1 MAREFSRTDRVGQ
14 QIHKEIASILQNEFK
29 NRDPRLGMVTVSD
42 VEVSRDLAYC
52 IIYVTFFENDEE
64 LMQEYLNIL
73 IENKGYIRTL
83 LASRMRMR
91 AVPALK
97 FLRDTSLTE
106 GIRIANLVSET
117 RTKDAQRARLAGRE
131 PGDEDTSEQKED

>member
-14 QIHKEIASILQNEFK
+14 QIHKEIASILLNEFK

-42 VEVSRDLAYC
+42 VEVSRDLAHC
-52 IIYVTFFENDEE
+52 KIFVTFFENDEA
-64 LMQEYLNIL
+64 LMAEYLGIL
-73 IENKGYIRTL
+73 EENKGYIRTL

-97 FLRDTSLTE
+97 FVRDSSLIE
-106 GIRIANLVSET
+106 GIRIANLVSAT
-117 RTKDAQRARLAGRE
+117 RNKDAERARLAGLDDADDAADKNE
-131 PGDEDTSEQKED
+131 E

>member
-14 QIHKEIASILQNEFK
+14 QIHKEVASILLNEFK

-42 VEVSRDLAYC
+42 VEVSRDLAHSK
-52 IIYVTFFENDEE
+52 IFVTFFENDEE
-64 LMQEYLNIL
+64 QIANYLAIL
-73 IENKGYIRTL
+73 EENKGYIRTL

-91 AVPALK
+91 AVPAIK
-97 FLRDTSLTE
+97 FVRDSSLTE

-117 RTKDAQRARLAGRE
+117 RSKDAERARKAGRE
-131 PGDEDTSEQKED
+131 PGEQDAEQSEE

>member
-14 QIHKEIASILQNEFK
+14 QIHKEIASILLNEFK

-42 VEVSRDLAYC
+42 VEVSRDLAHC
-52 IIYVTFFENDEE
+52 KIYVTFFENDEA
-64 LMQEYLNIL
+64 LMEEYLGIL
-73 IENKGYIRTL
+73 EENKGYIRTL

-97 FLRDTSLTE
+97 FVRDSSLIE
-106 GIRIANLVSET
+106 GIRIANLVSAT
-117 RTKDAQRARLAGRE
+117 RNKDAERARIAGR
-131 PGDEDTSEQKED
+131 DDADDAADKNED